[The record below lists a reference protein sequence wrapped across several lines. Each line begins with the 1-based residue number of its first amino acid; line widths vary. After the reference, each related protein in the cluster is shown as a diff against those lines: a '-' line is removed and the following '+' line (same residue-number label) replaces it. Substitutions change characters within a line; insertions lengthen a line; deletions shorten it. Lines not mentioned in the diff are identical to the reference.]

1 MQGWHFA
8 TPDCFY
14 ERQKGFRIAP
24 ELAKKFPLTWDIG
37 KVNWKYIK
45 TSKLT

>member
-1 MQGWHFA
+1 MQGWQNA

-37 KVNWKYIK
+37 KVNGS
-45 TSKLT
+45 TLKLVN

>member
-1 MQGWHFA
+1 MQGWQNA

-24 ELAKKFPLTWDIG
+24 ELAKKFPLTWGIG
-37 KVNWKYIK
+37 KVNGS
-45 TSKLT
+45 TLKLVN